1 MMIRLGRRAYRP
13 SRIFCL
19 AANYRDHAKE
29 MGKPP
34 PSAPVV
40 FMKPSTS
47 LVPPGS
53 EIPLPRHGQVL
64 DYEGELVLLIGAEG
78 QDVPAARAMEMVVG
92 VGLGLDLTMRD
103 LQRGLI
109 AEGRPWEACKSFDRS
124 APLGPMVQLEKT
136 GGIASL
142 EFSLAVNGAVRQRG
156 RVADMVFPP
165 GDLVAAVSRIWRLLP
180 GDLVY
185 TGTPAGI
192 GPLQAGDRVELKA
205 PWCPGSS
212 WRIVPAEHETTLA
225 ASGGN

>member
-1 MMIRLGRRAYRP
+1 MKIHLGHRAYP
-13 SRIFCL
+13 PGRIFCL
-19 AANYRDHAKE
+19 AANYHDHAKE

-40 FMKPSTS
+40 FMKPATS
-47 LVPPGS
+47 LVPP
-53 EIPLPRHGQVL
+53 ETDIPLPRHGQVL
-64 DYEGELVLLIGAEG
+64 DYEGELVLLIDKEG
-78 QDVPAARAMEMVVG
+78 QDVPAAQAMEMVAG

-124 APLGPMVQLEKT
+124 APLGPMVPMAT
-136 GGIASL
+136 AGDIATL
-142 EFSLAVNGAVRQRG
+142 AFSLAVNGAVRQRG

-165 GDLVAAVSRIWRLLP
+165 AELVAAISRIWCLLP
-180 GDLVY
+180 GDLVF

-192 GPLQAGDRVELKA
+192 GPLQAGDRVELAA

-212 WRIVPAEHETTLA
+212 WRIVA
-225 ASGGN
+225 A